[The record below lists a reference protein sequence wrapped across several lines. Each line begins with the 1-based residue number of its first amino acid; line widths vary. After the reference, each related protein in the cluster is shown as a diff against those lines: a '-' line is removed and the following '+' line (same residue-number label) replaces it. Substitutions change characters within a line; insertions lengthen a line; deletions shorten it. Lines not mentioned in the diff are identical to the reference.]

1 MGRRTRHNISSKIIL
16 SNHFEQKIAFFLQ
29 KNSPTRKRVCRRIW
43 ACMCR
48 RFMCLEGEFFDN
60 RRGDIPQG
68 NFIGHIRL
76 FRLMKFLPR
85 SHKIQTAAK
94 LGKESAVGFG
104 GFHQGP
110 SLKRVATH
118 RPLPGFFCQAFFHLQ
133 NCQQTIRGL
142 SGGESPLTGCRNVA
156 TATRLFLPSFF
167 SPGKKAGRR
176 RKERS
181 DAMPGGTGCRPAGC
195 GGLEKKTQR
204 EILPRA
210 AAMTAIRA
218 RISIMTTAISSFE
231 VKTFR
236 NTSSGCPERKSL
248 RALMNTGIPA
258 TMKQKAASR

>member
-118 RPLPGFFCQAFFHLQ
+118 RPLPGFFCQAFF
-133 NCQQTIRGL
+133 T
-142 SGGESPLTGCRNVA
+142 CR
-156 TATRLFLPSFF
+156 TANRL
-167 SPGKKAGRR
+167 
-176 RKERS
+176 
-181 DAMPGGTGCRPAGC
+181 PGGFLRGRSHLKRAATHRPPPGFFCQAFFH
-195 GGLEKKTQR
+195 LEKKRR
-204 EILPRA
+204 ERWTVSTPGKSEKRK
-210 AAMTAIRA
+210 IR
-218 RISIMTTAISSFE
+218 
-231 VKTFR
+231 
-236 NTSSGCPERKSL
+236 C
-248 RALMNTGIPA
+248 
-258 TMKQKAASR
+258 